1 MEDPWMS
8 QRTVDSPVPVKI
20 DLASEPQ
27 QAQVGRSLHETT
39 KPSSLWDIDS
49 DRNDHEAW
57 SGWTGATTGRD
68 AIDSSSSPR
77 SSSVQKPWT
86 PLASPGPWK
95 LVGEAHVENVNT
107 SADSAISL
115 GEVGPCEASRGD
127 SQIPEAKWEH
137 YDLCVDSKEQYNSAS
152 VDLPF
157 TVNNSPAP
165 ASRHPSKVR
174 ELVDMYDVLA
184 RSTYR
189 HPAFDTISEENIG
202 EENIGEGNIGEGNIG
217 EGNIGE
223 ENIGEKA
230 CAQKLSA
237 GLEGEHLAD
246 DDVLKGPL
254 KVYKTHISGLPPE
267 QDLGLVDDRAC
278 LDERST
284 NSHEQAPRSCR
295 LTEISRA
302 HSASDEART
311 SKDLPERCSE
321 DSTLQQI
328 PSNMAQPPFTID
340 LAGLN
345 DLFPDVATSASA
357 PEQFP
362 ATLVTDS
369 FSNIAE
375 RKTWYRISRMGSM
388 RRHNTGD
395 HDGYVSVSWHDAQT
409 RKDTLKVVRRWLE
422 TGSPGG
428 HSVAGLRTG
437 HAGASMFNWDSDA
450 APIKIGELL
459 ASTHPARPSF
469 ASVRESISSQMDSA
483 STGGST
489 AETRPSLPVAS
500 TPIRPER
507 ELKPPIQIE
516 ALDNMEPVNVA
527 NLAKDEW
534 LTVNPSRQ
542 SVQTPSTESRSEAMS
557 TGTSPILSVGSIV
570 LATSPMEKH
579 HAEPRGFHT
588 DLGSSIATPST
599 TANAAIRRLL
609 SELPDLSYMLK

>member
-1 MEDPWMS
+1 MS
-8 QRTVDSPVPVKI
+8 QWPVDSPVPVRI

-39 KPSSLWDIDS
+39 KPSSPWDIDG

-57 SGWTGATTGRD
+57 SDWTGATTGRD

-77 SSSVQKPWT
+77 SSSVQKLWT
-86 PLASPGPWK
+86 PLASPDPWK

-115 GEVGPCEASRGD
+115 GEAGPCEASRGD

-157 TVNNSPAP
+157 TVDNSPAP

-174 ELVDMYDVLA
+174 DLVDMYDVLA

-189 HPAFDTISEENIG
+189 HPAFDTIS
-202 EENIGEGNIGEGNIG
+202 
-217 EGNIGE
+217 E

-246 DDVLKGPL
+246 DDVLKGDVFRPL
-254 KVYKTHISGLPPE
+254 KVYETHISGLPPE
-267 QDLGLVDDRAC
+267 QELGLVDDRAC

-284 NSHEQAPRSCR
+284 NSHEEAPRFCR
-295 LTEISRA
+295 LTEISRPY
-302 HSASDEART
+302 SASDGARIFQ
-311 SKDLPERCSE
+311 DLLECCSE
-321 DSTLQQI
+321 DSTLQRI
-328 PSNMAQPPFTID
+328 PSNMAQIPFTVD

-345 DLFPDVATSASA
+345 DMFPDVATSASA

-388 RRHNTGD
+388 RRHNTGN

-409 RKDTLKVVRRWLE
+409 RKDALKVVRRWLE

-428 HSVAGLRTG
+428 HSVPGLRTG

-450 APIKIGELL
+450 APVKIGELL
-459 ASTHPARPSF
+459 ASTHPARPPF
-469 ASVRESISSQMDSA
+469 TSVRESISSQMDSA
-483 STGGST
+483 SPGGST

-500 TPIRPER
+500 TPIQPER
-507 ELKPPIQIE
+507 ELKPPFQSE
-516 ALDNMEPVNVA
+516 ALDNVAPVNVA

-534 LTVNPSRQ
+534 LTMNPSRQ

-570 LATSPMEKH
+570 LATSPIEKQ